1 MSKSH
6 GTKEFW
12 LAGFRAE
19 AEAISA
25 TINQDDVLDLSVPS
39 CPGWTV
45 KDLVLHLGQLYGWVA
60 GHVGRGVTTLPE
72 RPPRGESSD
81 QPIDGSV
88 LVSWWSAQYAA
99 VLDQLE
105 AVDPELPAWNWAP
118 QPKKAIFWH
127 RRMAHE
133 TAIHRWDAQM
143 ATGMAAPIDAELASD
158 ALTEVLDTWLA
169 AGKRHRQDSQQG
181 VVALQATDVDETWY
195 ARLTRDGI
203 ALLDTD
209 TLLDDNDRHERATAT
224 GTASDLVLAVYER
237 IPFKVLQLSGEVGLL
252 DGLRTG

>member
-1 MSKSH
+1 MSKPH

-12 LAGFRAE
+12 LAGFRTE

-25 TINQDDVLDLSVPS
+25 TIYQDDALELPVPS

-45 KDLVLHLGQLYGWVA
+45 KELVIHLGQLYGWVA
-60 GHVGRGVTTLPE
+60 GHVGRGETTLPE
-72 RPPRGESSD
+72 RPPRVEPSD
-81 QPIDGSV
+81 QPIEGSD
-88 LVSWWSAQYAA
+88 LVTWWSAQYAA

-133 TAIHRWDAQM
+133 TAVHRWDAQM
-143 ATGMAAPIDAELASD
+143 ATGMAAPIEPELASD

-169 AGKRHRQDSQQG
+169 AGRRHRQDSKPG
-181 VVALQATDVDETWY
+181 MVALQATDVEETWY
-195 ARLTRDGI
+195 VRLTKDGI

-209 TLLDDNDRHERATAT
+209 TLLDDDDRHERATAI